1 MTELFSKKAE
11 SGFGKFID
19 NIIKLPGWA
28 EPFDGFLAAQLL
40 KFIDSKYGTLIPD
53 TYAVLFAGV
62 NKAFENYD
70 DTGVFEVVD
79 LIAIEDVVSVIN
91 TLVDIP
97 SLTED
102 EEAILFSGILT
113 GVFQVIKNYLLKA
126 KSTKTV

>member
-28 EPFDGFLAAQLL
+28 EPFDGFLATQLL
-40 KFIDSKYGTLIPD
+40 KFIDSKYGALIPD

>member
-1 MTELFSKKAE
+1 MIELFSKKAE

-28 EPFDGFLAAQLL
+28 EPFDGFLATQLI
-40 KFIDSKYGTLIPD
+40 KFIDSKYGVLIPD

-79 LIAIEDVVSVIN
+79 LIVIEDVVSVIN

-102 EEAILFSGILT
+102 EEAILFSGVLT
-113 GVFQVIKNYLLKA
+113 GVFQVIKNYLSKP
-126 KSTKTV
+126 KQVI

>member
-28 EPFDGFLAAQLL
+28 EPFDGFLATQLL
-40 KFIDSKYGTLIPD
+40 KFIDSKYGTLISD

-62 NKAFENYD
+62 NKVFENYD

-79 LIAIEDVVSVIN
+79 LIVIEDVVSVIN